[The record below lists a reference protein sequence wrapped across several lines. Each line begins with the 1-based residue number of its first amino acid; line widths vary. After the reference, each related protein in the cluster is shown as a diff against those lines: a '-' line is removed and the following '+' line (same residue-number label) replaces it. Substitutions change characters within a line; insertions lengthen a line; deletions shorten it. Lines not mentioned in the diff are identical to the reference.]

1 MRVSADGTLT
11 FFDENGQRVSPAN
24 VEVDSTYPR
33 KKGPKTLARV
43 VSNPDK
49 IVLDQNRA
57 LSRYDYLFA
66 IDTNTKVVNSVKTS
80 MTVACLIQDVRIENP
95 RWHAN
100 LVEQNAIEFQEI
112 SEAAEKVGWCE
123 FLAVIKKY
131 ELQGSIGLIVDG
143 HLGELPALNA
153 RKQPIYR
160 GHSARGYRTIIWV
173 VRRRR
178 RRIHC
183 ERCYSALRQN
193 LFAPVETRG
202 ERARGS
208 LHTIKSGITVRS
220 MQDLGAP

>member
-1 MRVSADGTLT
+1 MQRIGMSKHKNRRKVRTPAVRVDFGREQILSGMHVSADGTLT

-33 KKGPKTLARV
+33 KKGSKTLARV

-123 FLAVIKKY
+123 FLAVIKK
-131 ELQGSIGLIVDG
+131 I
-143 HLGELPALNA
+143 
-153 RKQPIYR
+153 
-160 GHSARGYRTIIWV
+160 RT
-173 VRRRR
+173 
-178 RRIHC
+178 
-183 ERCYSALRQN
+183 
-193 LFAPVETRG
+193 
-202 ERARGS
+202 
-208 LHTIKSGITVRS
+208 SGINWVNS
-220 MQDLGAP
+220 

>member
-1 MRVSADGTLT
+1 MQRIGMSKHKNRRKVRTPAVRVDFGREQILSGMHVSADGTLT
-11 FFDENGQRVSPAN
+11 FFEENGQRVTN

-57 LSRYDYLFA
+57 LSRYDYPFA

-131 ELQGSIGLIVDG
+131 ELQGSIGV
-143 HLGELPALNA
+143 N
-153 RKQPIYR
+153 
-160 GHSARGYRTIIWV
+160 S
-173 VRRRR
+173 
-178 RRIHC
+178 
-183 ERCYSALRQN
+183 
-193 LFAPVETRG
+193 
-202 ERARGS
+202 
-208 LHTIKSGITVRS
+208 
-220 MQDLGAP
+220 